1 MTQQQVTTEFG
12 PGVIVATQK
21 SRGETSYKVEGIN
34 GAEFSLWL
42 TAAQIP
48 EFGGFPL
55 MDNGYH
61 PDQVN
66 YENSTTLPYN
76 PRPQFFPHNGESTIQ
91 PNQHLDTQ
99 KRLTP
104 ADSVTFE
111 DRPEVN
117 RFPNNFARSA
127 SVREAAGHFD
137 VEIEENVTFAGQK
150 EYFVYCDGSL
160 VFETRR
166 TGVSALSTAEMIA
179 EKYRNASDYTELDGA
194 VYVESAARSAGVHE
208 ALSFEGLPPLRSGD
222 TVQYVED
229 GRITQDY
236 GTVVEYP
243 VTNPDGNG
251 VDRGFAFVRFD
262 DGEEIVDIDNLVVAG
277 RHTAD
282 RDPHPQVDLHY
293 ESPVIDEEYPGGT
306 NTPEGHDYGD
316 WNDPGTTASRTA
328 DNVGNPVMTFQDF
341 GGGVG
346 TGAPVTDSMNAPM
359 TDETVG
365 DPLSEVQARLGDKYI
380 DIPRDH
386 DFSLQAQLD
395 MDPYQVMAD
404 IKASNRELAWTQYGQ
419 EDPTI
424 LAQVDLEATDPQLR
438 QAAWADV
445 RAKATR
451 LRRSGNVQTDAINPV
466 AIVATVTGDHGIY
479 EVAVIRGSQYQGSS
493 HVSEWSCSCP
503 WGDWAFERQNTYVG
517 RLCSHAYAA
526 LQELRAATMR
536 KDKPSQW
543 KSQYAS
549 RNVEAADVSREIPR
563 SVMKGMSDSE
573 LADLMEQCLQAN
585 PGMDLHNTSSYDYP
599 TENFKRAYN
608 TLDKRRGWTAGSEE
622 DRDPAKA
629 VQWARSASRTA
640 ASGEDMVGKQVV
652 TDDGDIITVTRY
664 DADTDSVYGENTD
677 PDDYFG
683 KGSEIGPFGK
693 GEWREASTAAR
704 TAAAPSWSL
713 WPDWQWTETA
723 DGRYAAEIHVWG
735 ELGPSGNAGT
745 GAIDWSII
753 DTSTFLTAETSDRD
767 YSSAAEAQADAQAA
781 LAKYGS
787 VTSARHPRPDGRLST
802 EPGTLEPDLYFV
814 PPSEGHEKR
823 HVDVE
828 VGTPYPQPT
837 VASVNLQSNA
847 FDRYMDYSEG
857 AVGAQEWADY
867 CEYREMVGDPITDAE
882 IQELGPGIAREAFID
897 DPLVGSGTE
906 QPESYGTSEEY
917 VERHERPHH
926 DENWVAPDGRTIAH
940 VQADVAEQIGVNPDG
955 TDQPNEVRV
964 DDPNEDIIAKFQRE
978 AGAHLMS
985 NDAPASGTDDFAG
998 AAQAFLRTAGRHFT
1012 EDEQRALMNEA
1023 AVDGPIDQSELD
1035 LNGTHYLG

>member
-21 SRGETSYKVEGIN
+21 SRGQTSYKVEGIN

-61 PDQVN
+61 PNQVN

-111 DRPEVN
+111 DRERVN
-117 RFPNNFARSA
+117 RFPNNFARS
-127 SVREAAGHFD
+127 S
-137 VEIEENVTFAGQK
+137 
-150 EYFVYCDGSL
+150 S
-160 VFETRR
+160 
-166 TGVSALSTAEMIA
+166 
-179 EKYRNASDYTELDGA
+179 
-194 VYVESAARSAGVHE
+194 VHE

-316 WNDPGTTASRTA
+316 WNDPGTTASRYA
-328 DNVGNPVMTFQDF
+328 DNTGDPMMTFQDF
-341 GGGVG
+341 GSGTAGAGGL
-346 TGAPVTDSMNAPM
+346 VTDSMNAPM

-365 DPLSEVQARLGDKYI
+365 DPLSQVQARLGDKYI

-549 RNVEAADVSREIPR
+549 VVTAADVSREIPR
-563 SVMKGMSDSE
+563 SELKNMSDSE
-573 LADLMEQCLQAN
+573 LADILDQCFREN
-585 PGMDLHNTSSYDYP
+585 PSLDIFDTSRFDQV
-599 TENFKRAYN
+599 TENFKRALSV
-608 TLDKRRGWTAGSEE
+608 LDKRRGYTIPSDVE
-622 DRDPAKA
+622 RDPAKA
-629 VQWARSASRTA
+629 VQWARTASRTA

-978 AGAHLMS
+978 AGAYL
-985 NDAPASGTDDFAG
+985 NAPDEGPATGMDDFAG
-998 AAQAFLRTAGRHFT
+998 AAEAFLRTAGRQFT
-1012 EDEQRALMNEA
+1012 DEEQRALMNEA

-1035 LNGTHYLG
+1035 LKGTHYLS